1 MYPTHPKSN
10 RIATNRYQP
19 VPWLPLPAAFLP
31 PRHPRSHPTL
41 GGCGEGGYIWCIPTE
56 NKSWQCL
63 EKWTRNEDVIISYW
77 TWEIFHS
84 HVSFQECTSSGNEAM
99 PTAKWQITLLTI
111 VVTHQIHS
119 NSALFKNNAF
129 EPIWWIQSCS
139 NRSTAGK
146 ILWENGVVPPDG
158 NVMVMFRPDILSLL
172 KQHLL
177 YKVKCCQIA
186 KHIFD
191 VLMFQHLSIQI
202 WLTSAGIWHILTI
215 CISLKHKKKP

>member
-1 MYPTHPKSN
+1 M
-10 RIATNRYQP
+10 
-19 VPWLPLPAAFLP
+19 L
-31 PRHPRSHPTL
+31 
-41 GGCGEGGYIWCIPTE
+41 
-56 NKSWQCL
+56 
-63 EKWTRNEDVIISYW
+63 
-77 TWEIFHS
+77 
-84 HVSFQECTSSGNEAM
+84 
-99 PTAKWQITLLTI
+99 TAKWQITLLTI

-202 WLTSAGIWHILTI
+202 WLTPACIWHILTI
-215 CISLKHKKKP
+215 SHKQLFDYVLNPPWPAFFWFIKKTMKTYLNRVAAWKWWQACTLWCWTSWRNLCHSLRRCLLNGRRKGTPKQTQQTK